1 MAETPHVGSRTV
13 TFKIKTLNKISPKGL
28 ELFVGDYSVSDGVE
42 KPDAIVVRS
51 AQVDTDTFDGLLA
64 VARAGAGVN
73 NITIDKASAKGVC
86 VFNTPG
92 ANANAVAEL
101 VFIGLGLALRNVDK
115 ALAWINTLRDMTD
128 AKEMDAKVEKGKS
141 QFAGAELR
149 GKTLGVIGLG
159 KIGVLTANAAMG
171 LGMKV
176 IAYEPFPSPANMH
189 RLDNSVKVTAE
200 LSAVIGAADF
210 LTVHIPLNDKT
221 RGLLNAKTLAT
232 FNGSV
237 LLNFSRGPV
246 VDNDSIAELLKQ
258 GKLKAY
264 VNDFPHPAILNL
276 PGVIC
281 LPHLGASTEEAEE
294 TCAVMAVEQVKDYLE
309 IGTIKN
315 SVNLPSV
322 NGGRPAG
329 NVKVRLCIINQDVPN
344 MIAEITRVIGGA
356 GLNIVSFK
364 NESNGK
370 LGYNL
375 IDLDATVPDTLT
387 EQLTKLDKVV
397 KVRRLN
403 FA

>member
-1 MAETPHVGSRTV
+1 MTYQ
-13 TFKIKTLNKISPKGL
+13 IKTLNKISPKGL
-28 ELFVGDYSVSDGVE
+28 QLFDAGYSVSDSVQQ
-42 KPDAIVVRS
+42 PDAILVRS
-51 AQVDTDTFDGLLA
+51 AQVDTDNFSSLLA

-73 NITIDKASAKGVC
+73 NITVDKASAKGVC

-115 ALAWINTLRDMTD
+115 ALAWVNTLREMTD

-141 QFAGAELR
+141 QFAGAEFR

-159 KIGVLTANAAMG
+159 KIGVLTANAAIG

-176 IAYEPFPSPANMH
+176 VAYEPFPSPTNMH
-189 RLDNSVKVTAE
+189 RLDNTVKVTPE
-200 LSAVIGAADF
+200 LSEAISAADF
-210 LTVHIPLNDKT
+210 LTVHVPLNDKT
-221 RGLLNAKTLAT
+221 RGLLNAQTLAG
-232 FNGSV
+232 FNGTV

-246 VDNDSIAELLKQ
+246 VDNASIATLLSA

-264 VNDFPHPAILNL
+264 VNDFPNPAILNL

-294 TCAVMAVEQVKDYLE
+294 TCATMAVEQVVDYLE
-309 IGTIKN
+309 YGIVRN
-315 SVNLPSV
+315 SVNLPGV
-322 NGGRPAG
+322 DGRPG
-329 NVKVRLCIINQDVPN
+329 ENVKTRLCIINQDVPH
-344 MIAEITRVIGGA
+344 MIAEITHVIGSA

-375 IDLDATVPDTLT
+375 IDLDVAVPDGLVA
-387 EQLTKLDKVV
+387 QLTKLEKIV
-397 KVRRLN
+397 KVRRISVD
-403 FA
+403 

>member
-1 MAETPHVGSRTV
+1 M
-13 TFKIKTLNKISPKGL
+13 TFQIKTLNKISPKGL
-28 ELFVGDYSVSDGVE
+28 QLFGAGYGVSDAVE
-42 KPDAIVVRS
+42 QPDAILVRS
-51 AQVDTDTFDGLLA
+51 AQVDTDNFATLLA

-115 ALAWINTLRDMTD
+115 ALAWLNTLREMTD
-128 AKEMDAKVEKGKS
+128 AKELDAKVEKGKS
-141 QFAGAELR
+141 QFAGAEFR
-149 GKTLGVIGLG
+149 GKTLGVVGLG
-159 KIGVLTANAAMG
+159 KIGVLTANAAIG

-189 RLDNSVKVTAE
+189 RLDNTVKVTAE
-200 LSAVIGAADF
+200 LSEVVAAADF
-210 LTVHIPLNDKT
+210 ITIHVPLTDKT
-221 RGLLNAKTLAT
+221 RGLINAQTLAG
-232 FNGSV
+232 FKGSV

-246 VDNDSIAELLKQ
+246 VDNASVASLLSE

-264 VNDFPHPAILNL
+264 VNDFPNPTILNL

-294 TCAVMAVEQVKDYLE
+294 TCATMAVDQLRDYLE
-309 IGTIKN
+309 YGIVKN
-315 SVNLPSV
+315 SVNVPAV
-322 NGGRPAG
+322 DGRPSEHT
-329 NVKVRLCIINQDVPN
+329 KTRLCIINQDVPN
-344 MIAEITRVIGGA
+344 MIAEITRVIGSA

-375 IDLDATVPDTLT
+375 IDLDVVVPSELVA
-387 EQLTKLDKVV
+387 QLVQLDKVV
-397 KVRRLN
+397 KVRCLN
-403 FA
+403 VG

>member
-1 MAETPHVGSRTV
+1 LTLN
-13 TFKIKTLNKISPKGL
+13 IKTLNKISPKGL
-28 ELFVGDYSVSDGVE
+28 QLFGAGYSVSDGVE
-42 KPDAIVVRS
+42 RPDAILVRS
-51 AQVDTDTFDGLLA
+51 AQVDTDQFDGLLS

-115 ALAWINTLRDMTD
+115 ALAWSTTLRDMKD

-141 QFAGAELR
+141 QFAGTEYR

-159 KIGVLTANAAMG
+159 KIGVLTANAALG

-176 IAYEPFPSPANMH
+176 VAYEPYPNPTNMH
-189 RLDNSVKVTAE
+189 HLDNTVKVTSE
-200 LSAVIGAADF
+200 ISEVIGAADV
-210 LTVHIPLNDKT
+210 LTVHVPLTDKT
-221 RGLLNAKTLAT
+221 RGLLNTKTLAN
-232 FNGSV
+232 FNGSI

-246 VDNDSIAELLKQ
+246 VDNISVVELLKE

-264 VNDFPHPAILNL
+264 VNDFPHPEILNE

-294 TCAVMAVEQVKDYLE
+294 TCATMAVEQTKDYLE
-309 IGTIKN
+309 YGVVKN
-315 SVNLPSV
+315 SVNLPGV
-322 NGGRPAG
+322 EGRPAE
-329 NVKVRLCIINQDVPN
+329 NVKSRLCIINQDVPH
-344 MIAEITRVIGGA
+344 MIAEITHIIGGA

-375 IDLDATVPDTLT
+375 IDLDVSVSDALVSELS
-387 EQLTKLDKVV
+387 KLDKVV
-397 KVRRLN
+397 KVRRLK
-403 FA
+403 F

>member
-1 MAETPHVGSRTV
+1 LTLN
-13 TFKIKTLNKISPKGL
+13 IKTLNKISPKGL
-28 ELFVGDYSVSDGVE
+28 QLFGDKYSISDAVE
-42 KPDAIVVRS
+42 RPDAIVVRS
-51 AQVDTDTFDGLLA
+51 AQVDTDLFDGLLS

-101 VFIGLGLALRNVDK
+101 VFIGLGLAIRNVDK
-115 ALAWINTLRDMTD
+115 ALAWMGTIRDIAD

-141 QFAGAELR
+141 QFAGTEYR

-159 KIGVLTANAAMG
+159 KIGVLTANAALG

-176 IAYEPFPSPANMH
+176 IAYEPFPSAANMH
-189 RLDNSVKVTAE
+189 RLDNTVRVTTQLAE
-200 LSAVIGAADF
+200 VIGAADF
-210 LTVHIPLNDKT
+210 LTVHVPLTDKT
-221 RGLLNAKTLAT
+221 RGLLNKQTLT
-232 FNGSV
+232 NFTGSV

-246 VDNDSIAELLKQ
+246 VDNASVAELLKE

-264 VNDFPHPAILNL
+264 VNDFPNPDIVNL

-294 TCAVMAVEQVKDYLE
+294 TCATMAVEQTKDYLE
-309 IGTIKN
+309 FGTIKN
-315 SVNLPSV
+315 SVNLPAV
-322 NGGRPAG
+322 DGRPAD
-329 NVKVRLCIINQDVPN
+329 NVKTRLCIINQDVPQ
-344 MIAEITRVIGGA
+344 MIAAITQVIGGA

-375 IDLDATVPDTLT
+375 IDLDVAVPDTLVA
-387 EQLTKLDKVV
+387 ELSKLDKVV
-397 KVRRLN
+397 RVRRLR
-403 FA
+403 FG

>member
-1 MAETPHVGSRTV
+1 M

-28 ELFVGDYSVSDGVE
+28 QLFGASYSVSDTVE
-42 KPDAIVVRS
+42 GPEAILVRS
-51 AQVDTDTFDGLLA
+51 AQVDTDTFGGLLA

-101 VFIGLGLALRNVDK
+101 VFIGLGLALRHVDK
-115 ALAWINTLRDMTD
+115 ALAWVNTLRDMTD

-141 QFAGAELR
+141 QFAGFEVR

-159 KIGVLTANAAMG
+159 KIGVLAANAAIG

-189 RLDNSVKVTAE
+189 RLENSAKVTGE
-200 LSAVIGAADF
+200 LSDVIGAADF
-210 LTVHIPLNDKT
+210 LTVHVPLTDKT
-221 RGLLNAKTLAT
+221 RGLLNAKSLAN
-232 FNGSV
+232 FGGSV

-246 VDNDSIAELLKQ
+246 VDNESIAKLLQ
-258 GKLKAY
+258 DGKLRAY
-264 VNDFPHPAILNL
+264 VNDFPHPAIINV

-294 TCAVMAVEQVKDYLE
+294 TCATMAVDQLKDYLE
-309 IGTIKN
+309 FGIVKN

-322 NGGRPAG
+322 DGRPAE

-344 MIAEITRVIGGA
+344 MIAEITRIIGGA

-375 IDLDATVPDTLT
+375 IDLDAEVSDAVVS
-387 EQLTKLDKVV
+387 QLKGLEKVV
-397 KVRRLN
+397 RVRRISL
-403 FA
+403 A

>member
-1 MAETPHVGSRTV
+1 MVGNTSRGNDTV
-13 TFKIKTLNKISPKGL
+13 TFQIKTLNKISPKGL
-28 ELFVGDYSVSDGVE
+28 QLFVGDYSISDGVE

-73 NITIDKASAKGVC
+73 NITVDKASAKGVC

-115 ALAWINTLRDMTD
+115 ALAWINTLREMTD

-141 QFAGAELR
+141 QFAGTELR

-159 KIGVLTANAAMG
+159 KIGVLTANAAIG

-176 IAYEPFPSPANMH
+176 IAYEPFPSPTIMH
-189 RLDNSVKVTAE
+189 RLENSVKVTSE
-200 LSAVIGAADF
+200 LSEVIGCAEF
-210 LTVHIPLNDKT
+210 LTVHVPLTDKT
-221 RGLLNAKTLAT
+221 RCLCNKQTLAN

-246 VDNDSIAELLKQ
+246 VDNESIVELLKE

-264 VNDFPHPAILNL
+264 VNDFPHPAILNV

-281 LPHLGASTEEAEE
+281 LPHLGASTEEAEA

-309 IGTIKN
+309 YGIVKN
-315 SVNLPSV
+315 SVNLPAV
-322 NGGRPAG
+322 DGRPAE
-329 NVKVRLCIINQDVPN
+329 NIKVRLCIINQDVPN
-344 MIAEITRVIGGA
+344 MIAEITHVIGAA
-356 GLNIVSFK
+356 GVNIVSFK

-375 IDLDATVPDTLT
+375 IDLDVSVPDSLID
-387 EQLTKLDKVV
+387 ELAKLPKVV
-397 KVRRLN
+397 KVRRLT

>member
-1 MAETPHVGSRTV
+1 M
-13 TFKIKTLNKISPKGL
+13 FKIKTLNKISPKGL
-28 ELFVGDYSVSDGVE
+28 QLFGGNYSLSDAIE
-42 KPDAIVVRS
+42 KPDAILVRS
-51 AQVDTDTFDGLLA
+51 AQVDTDNFEGLLA

-73 NITIDKASAKGVC
+73 NITIEKASVKGVC

-115 ALAWINTLRDMTD
+115 ALGWINTLRDVTD

-141 QFAGAELR
+141 QFAGSEFR
-149 GKTLGVIGLG
+149 GKTMGVIGLG
-159 KIGVLTANAAMG
+159 KIGVLTANAALG

-189 RLDNSVKVTAE
+189 RLDNTVKVTSE
-200 LSAVIGAADF
+200 LSELIAAADF
-210 LTVHIPLNDKT
+210 LTVHVPITDKT
-221 RGLLNAKTLAT
+221 RGLINTQTLAS

-237 LLNFSRGPV
+237 LLNFSRGAV
-246 VDNDSIAELLKQ
+246 VDNASVAELLKA

-264 VNDFPHPAILNL
+264 VNDFPNPEILNL

-294 TCAVMAVEQVKDYLE
+294 TCATMAVDQLKDYLE
-309 IGTIKN
+309 FGIIRN
-315 SVNLPSV
+315 SVNLPAV
-322 NGGRPAG
+322 DGRPG
-329 NVKVRLCIINQDVPN
+329 ETVKSRLCIINQDVPN
-344 MIAEITRVIGGA
+344 MIAEITHVIGGA

-370 LGYNL
+370 FGYNL
-375 IDLDATVPDTLT
+375 IDLDVTVPDSLVD
-387 EQLTKLDKVV
+387 ELAKLDKVV
-397 KVRRLN
+397 KVRRLTL
-403 FA
+403 A

>member
-1 MAETPHVGSRTV
+1 V
-13 TFKIKTLNKISPKGL
+13 TFQIKTLNKISPKGL
-28 ELFVGDYSVSDGVE
+28 QLFVGDYSVSDGVE

-51 AQVDTDTFDGLLA
+51 AQVDTDAFDGLLS

-115 ALAWINTLRDMTD
+115 ALAWMNTLREMTD

-141 QFAGAELR
+141 QFAGGEFR

-189 RLDNSVKVTAE
+189 RLDNSVKVTSQLAE
-200 LSAVIGAADF
+200 VIGAAEF
-210 LTVHIPLNDKT
+210 LTVHVPLTDKT
-221 RGLLNAKTLAT
+221 RGLLNAQSLAN

-246 VDNDSIAELLKQ
+246 VDNDSVVELLKQ
-258 GKLKAY
+258 GKIKAY
-264 VNDFPHPAILNL
+264 VNDFPHPTILDV

-294 TCAVMAVEQVKDYLE
+294 TCAVMAVEQTKDYLE
-309 IGTIKN
+309 YGIVKN
-315 SVNLPSV
+315 SVNLPAV
-322 NGGRPAG
+322 DGKPAEA
-329 NVKVRLCIINQDVPN
+329 VRTRLCIINQDVPH
-344 MIAEITRVIGGA
+344 MIAGITHVIGEA
-356 GLNIVSFK
+356 GLNIASFK

-370 LGYNL
+370 LGYNI
-375 IDLDATVPDTLT
+375 IDLDVAVPDALV
-387 EQLTKLDKVV
+387 QKLAGLEKVV
-397 KVRRLN
+397 KVRRLT

>member
-1 MAETPHVGSRTV
+1 MTV
-13 TFKIKTLNKISPKGL
+13 TYQIKTLNKISPKGL
-28 ELFVGDYSVSDGVE
+28 QLFDAEYSVSDSVQQ
-42 KPDAIVVRS
+42 PDAILVRS
-51 AQVDTDTFDGLLA
+51 AQVDTDNFSSLLA

-73 NITIDKASAKGVC
+73 NITVDKASAKGVC

-115 ALAWINTLRDMTD
+115 ALAWVNTLREMTD

-141 QFAGAELR
+141 QFAGSEFR

-159 KIGVLTANAAMG
+159 KIGVLTANAAIG

-176 IAYEPFPSPANMH
+176 VAYEPFPSPTNMH
-189 RLDNSVKVTAE
+189 RLDNTVKVTPE
-200 LSAVIGAADF
+200 LSEAIGAADF
-210 LTVHIPLNDKT
+210 LTVHVPLNDKT
-221 RGLLNAKTLAT
+221 RGLLNTQTLAG
-232 FNGSV
+232 FNGTV

-246 VDNDSIAELLKQ
+246 VDNASIATLLSE
-258 GKLKAY
+258 GKLKSY
-264 VNDFPHPAILNL
+264 VNDFPNPAILNL

-294 TCAVMAVEQVKDYLE
+294 TCATMAVEQVVDYLQYG
-309 IGTIKN
+309 IVRN
-315 SVNLPSV
+315 SVNLPGV
-322 NGGRPAG
+322 DGRPSE
-329 NVKVRLCIINQDVPN
+329 NVKTRLCIINQDVPH
-344 MIAEITRVIGGA
+344 MIAEITHVIGSA

-375 IDLDATVPDTLT
+375 IDLDVAVPDELVAK
-387 EQLTKLDKVV
+387 LTKLEKIV
-397 KVRRLN
+397 KVRRISVG
-403 FA
+403 

>member
-1 MAETPHVGSRTV
+1 M

-28 ELFVGDYSVSDGVE
+28 QLFGASYSVSDTVE
-42 KPDAIVVRS
+42 GPEAILVRS
-51 AQVDTDTFDGLLA
+51 AQVDTDTFGGLLA

-101 VFIGLGLALRNVDK
+101 VFIGLGLALRHVDK
-115 ALAWINTLRDMTD
+115 ALAWVNTLRDMTD

-141 QFAGAELR
+141 QFAGFEVR

-159 KIGVLTANAAMG
+159 KIGVLAANAAIG

-189 RLDNSVKVTAE
+189 RLENSAKVTGE
-200 LSAVIGAADF
+200 LSEVISSADF
-210 LTVHIPLNDKT
+210 LTVHVPLTDKT
-221 RGLLNAKTLAT
+221 RGLLNAKSLAN
-232 FNGSV
+232 FGGSV

-246 VDNDSIAELLKQ
+246 VDNESIAKLLQ
-258 GKLKAY
+258 DGKLRAY
-264 VNDFPHPAILNL
+264 VNDFPHPAIINV

-294 TCAVMAVEQVKDYLE
+294 TCATMAVDQLIDYLE
-309 IGTIKN
+309 YGIVKN

-322 NGGRPAG
+322 DGRPAE

-344 MIAEITRVIGGA
+344 MIAEITRIIGGA

-375 IDLDATVPDTLT
+375 IDLDAEVSDAVVN
-387 EQLTKLDKVV
+387 QLKGLEKVV
-397 KVRRLN
+397 RVRRINL
-403 FA
+403 A

>member
-1 MAETPHVGSRTV
+1 
-13 TFKIKTLNKISPKGL
+13 
-28 ELFVGDYSVSDGVE
+28 
-42 KPDAIVVRS
+42 
-51 AQVDTDTFDGLLA
+51 
-64 VARAGAGVN
+64 
-73 NITIDKASAKGVC
+73 
-86 VFNTPG
+86 
-92 ANANAVAEL
+92 
-101 VFIGLGLALRNVDK
+101 
-115 ALAWINTLRDMTD
+115 
-128 AKEMDAKVEKGKS
+128 
-141 QFAGAELR
+141 
-149 GKTLGVIGLG
+149 
-159 KIGVLTANAAMG
+159 
-171 LGMKV
+171 MKV
-176 IAYEPFPSPANMH
+176 IAYEPFPSPVNMH

-210 LTVHIPLNDKT
+210 LTIHIPLNDKT
-221 RGLLNAKTLAT
+221 RGLLNTKALAN

-246 VDNDSIAELLKQ
+246 VDNESIAELLKQ

-309 IGTIKN
+309 YGAIKN
-315 SVNLPSV
+315 SVNLPAV
-322 NGGRPAG
+322 NGGRPAE

-375 IDLDATVPDTLT
+375 IDLDATVPDTLIA
-387 EQLTKLDKVV
+387 QLTKLDKVV